1 MTIHLS
7 PAAAPGRARSE
18 IRQSKEISAPL
29 HSVNFVNF
37 ARILPMLLCAMFV
50 MFAAPA
56 HAQIDPAT
64 QARIDRI
71 LKATPLID
79 GHNDLPWEVR
89 ENHKFSVEGLASD
102 SNKLEK
108 PTMTDMARLRK
119 GRVGGQFWSV
129 WLPSEFT
136 GDRAIKATLE
146 EIDIVNR
153 LNRAYPNDLESA
165 VTAADVVRI
174 HKSGKI
180 ASLMGAEGGHQIG
193 NSMAALR
200 AYRAAGVGYMTL
212 TWNNNNDW
220 ADSGTDDP
228 KHNGLTAFGKAVV
241 TEMNRIGMIVDLS
254 HVSEATMNAALDT
267 TKAPV
272 MFSHSNVRALS
283 DHPRN
288 VPDAILKR
296 LPANGGVVM
305 VNAYP
310 GHNDP
315 AVIGWQGARAGEE
328 ARLARVYPGQAERRK
343 TALAT
348 WDTGNPR
355 PISPIGIM
363 ANHVEHI
370 VKMAG
375 HDHVGIGADL
385 DGVPFTNV
393 GMEDVAGYPNLFA
406 ELIRRGWSDANLAK
420 LAGGNILRVMR
431 GAEAT
436 AAAMKDVPPSMATVD
451 GK

>member
-1 MTIHLS
+1 MMRTSAFRRPRFIIQKPRFVGVLGATRGTI
-7 PAAAPGRARSE
+7 
-18 IRQSKEISAPL
+18 
-29 HSVNFVNF
+29 VT
-37 ARILPMLLCAMFV
+37 
-50 MFAAPA
+50 FAALMLAVPGF
-56 HAQIDPAT
+56 AQTAPPPIDAAT

-89 ENHKFSVEGLASD
+89 TNRAFSVEGLAVD
-102 SNKLEK
+102 GDKHAR
-108 PTMTDMARLRK
+108 PVMTDIARLRQ
-119 GRVGGQFWSV
+119 GRVGAQFWSV

-136 GDRAIKATLE
+136 GERAIKATLE
-146 EIDIVNR
+146 QVDIVKR
-153 LNRAYPNDLESA
+153 LVARYPGDFELA
-165 VTAADVVRI
+165 TTAADIERI
-174 HKSGKI
+174 HKAGRI
-180 ASLMGAEGGHQIG
+180 ASLIGAEGGHQIG
-193 NSMAALR
+193 NSLAALR

-228 KHNGLTAFGKAVV
+228 KHGGLTPFGKTVV
-241 TEMNRIGMIVDLS
+241 AEMNRIGMIVDLS
-254 HVSEATMNAALDT
+254 HVSEAVMAQALDA

-272 MFSHSNVRALS
+272 IFSHSNVRALS

-315 AVIGWQGARAGEE
+315 AVIGQMARRAAEE
-328 ARLARVYPGQAERRK
+328 TRLARVYPGQPDRRK
-343 TALAT
+343 AALAE
-348 WDTGNPR
+348 WDAANPR
-355 PISPIGIM
+355 PASPIAVM
-363 ANHVEHI
+363 ANHIEYVAR
-370 VKMAG
+370 VAG

-393 GMEDVAGYPNLFA
+393 GMEDVAGYPRLFA
-406 ELIRRGWSDANLAK
+406 ELIRRGWSDANLVK
-420 LAGGNILRVMR
+420 LAGRNVLRVMR

-436 AAAMKDVPPSMATVD
+436 AAAMKDVPPGMAVIAAA
-451 GK
+451 K

>member
-1 MTIHLS
+1 MTIHTRSLAMS
-7 PAAAPGRARSE
+7 RPRRDTVLNVGRVL
-18 IRQSKEISAPL
+18 PL
-29 HSVNFVNF
+29 
-37 ARILPMLLCAMFV
+37 LLCAMFV
-50 MFAAPA
+50 SFAAPA
-56 HAQIDPAT
+56 QAQIDAAT
-64 QARIDRI
+64 KARIDRI

-79 GHNDLPWEVR
+79 GHNDVPWEVR
-89 ENHKFSVEGLASD
+89 ENHKSSVEGLAANSD
-102 SNKLEK
+102 KRT
-108 PTMTDMARLRK
+108 PPMMTDMARLRA

-129 WLPSEFT
+129 YLPSGFT
-136 GDRAIKATLE
+136 GERAVQATLE
-146 EIDIVNR
+146 QIDIVNR
-153 LNRAYPNDLESA
+153 LVRTYPNDLVRA
-165 VTAADVVRI
+165 TTAADVVRI

-180 ASLMGAEGGHQIG
+180 ASLIGAEGGHQIG

-200 AYRAAGVGYMTL
+200 AYRDAGVLYMTL

-228 KHNGLTAFGKAVV
+228 KHGGLTAFGKAVV

-267 TKAPV
+267 TTAPV

-315 AVIGWQGARAGEE
+315 QVIGHMASRAAEE
-328 ARLARVYPGQAERRK
+328 TRLSRVYPGQPDRRK
-343 TALAT
+343 AALVE
-348 WDTGNPR
+348 WDTANPR
-355 PISPIGIM
+355 PASPITVM
-363 ANHVEHI
+363 ANHIDHVAK
-370 VKMAG
+370 VAG

-393 GMEDVAGYPNLFA
+393 GMEDVAGYPTLFA

-420 LAGGNILRVMR
+420 LAGDRKSTRLN
-431 GAEAT
+431 
-436 AAAMKDVPPSMATVD
+436 SSHVD
-451 GK
+451 

>member
-1 MTIHLS
+1 MIKFLIRSPHFTDLMRKHRATFATFVTFARAV
-7 PAAAPGRARSE
+7 PAA
-18 IRQSKEISAPL
+18 L
-29 HSVNFVNF
+29 C
-37 ARILPMLLCAMFV
+37 MLLVA
-50 MFAAPA
+50 FATPA
-56 HAQIDPAT
+56 IAQSLDPAT
-64 QARIDRI
+64 KARIDRI

-79 GHNDLPWEVR
+79 GHNDVPWELR
-89 ENHKFSVEGLASD
+89 EKHKSSVDGLAADSD
-102 SNKLEK
+102 KRSS
-108 PTMTDMARLRK
+108 PMMTDMARLRQ

-129 WLPSEFT
+129 YLSSGFT
-136 GDRAIKATLE
+136 GERAIQATLE
-146 EIDIVNR
+146 QIDLVNR
-153 LNRAYPNDLESA
+153 LVRAYPKDLEHA
-165 VTAADVVRI
+165 FTADDVMRI

-193 NSMAALR
+193 NSMTALR

-220 ADSGTDDP
+220 ADSGTDEP
-228 KHNGLTAFGKAVV
+228 KHGGLTAFGKAVV

-288 VPDAILKR
+288 VPDSILQR

-315 AVIGWQGARAGEE
+315 DVIGQMARRAGEE
-328 ARLARVYPGQAERRK
+328 TRLARVYPGQADRRK
-343 TALAT
+343 AALAD
-348 WDTGNPR
+348 WDKANPR
-355 PISPIGIM
+355 PASPITVM
-363 ANHVEHI
+363 ANHIDHV
-370 VKMAG
+370 VKIAG
-375 HDHVGIGADL
+375 HNHVGIGADL

-393 GMEDVAGYPNLFA
+393 GMEDVAGYPLLFA
-406 ELIRRGWSDANLAK
+406 ELIKRGWSDANLAK

-431 GAEAT
+431 EAEAT
-436 AAAMKDVPPSMATVD
+436 AASMKDVPPSMATITP
-451 GK
+451 

>member
-1 MTIHLS
+1 MTIHN
-7 PAAAPGRARSE
+7 APHV
-18 IRQSKEISAPL
+18 AP
-29 HSVNFVNF
+29 HHDSVDFANF
-37 ARILPMLLCAMFV
+37 ARALPMMLCAMFV
-50 MFAAPA
+50 SFAVPA

-89 ENHKFSVEGLASD
+89 ENHQFGVEGLGAKSD
-102 SNKLEK
+102 KLTK
-108 PTMTDMARLRK
+108 PTMTDMARLRQ

-136 GDRAIKATLE
+136 GDRAIKSTFE
-146 EIDIVNR
+146 QIDIVDR
-153 LNRAYPNDLESA
+153 LVRAYPGDLERA
-165 VTAADVVRI
+165 TTAADVVRI
-174 HKSGKI
+174 HKSGRI

-200 AYRAAGVGYMTL
+200 QFRAAGVGYMTL

-220 ADSGTDDP
+220 ADSGTDEP
-228 KHNGLTAFGKAVV
+228 KHGGLTSFGKAVV

-254 HVSEATMNAALDT
+254 HVSEAVMAQALDT

-288 VPDAILKR
+288 VPDTILQR

-315 AVIGWQGARAGEE
+315 VVIGWQGSRAGEE
-328 ARLARVYPGQAERRK
+328 RRLERVYPGQAERRK
-343 TALAT
+343 TALAE
-348 WDTGNPR
+348 WDKANVR
-355 PISPIGIM
+355 PASPIAVM
-363 ANHVEHI
+363 ANHIEHV
-370 VKMAG
+370 VKIAG
-375 HDHVGIGADL
+375 YDHVGIGADL

-393 GMEDVAGYPNLFA
+393 GMEDVAGYPVLFA
-406 ELIRRGWSDANLAK
+406 ELIKRGWSDKNLAK
-420 LAGGNILRVMR
+420 LAGGNILHVMR

-436 AAAMKDVPPSMATVD
+436 AAAMKDAPPSMATVD

>member
-1 MTIHLS
+1 MTIQAS
-7 PAAAPGRARSE
+7 PAAASRAFSLTLLETSE
-18 IRQSKEISAPL
+18 
-29 HSVNFVNF
+29 NFVNF
-37 ARILPMLLCAMFV
+37 ARALPLLLCMMFV
-50 MFAAPA
+50 NFAAPA

-71 LKATPLID
+71 LKSTPLID

-89 ENHKFSVEGLASD
+89 DNHKFSVEGLAANSD
-102 SNKLEK
+102 KLEK

-129 WLPSEFT
+129 WLPSDYT
-136 GDRAIKATLE
+136 GDRAIKATFE
-146 EIDIVNR
+146 AIDIVNR
-153 LNRAYPNDLESA
+153 LNRAYPKDLERA
-165 VTAADVVRI
+165 VTADDVVRI
-174 HKSGKI
+174 HKAGRI

-200 AYRAAGVGYMTL
+200 AYRAAGVGYITL
-212 TWNNNNDW
+212 TWNHNNDW
-220 ADSGTDDP
+220 ADSGTDEP
-228 KHNGLTAFGKAVV
+228 KHNGLTAFGRAVV

-254 HVSEATMNAALDT
+254 HVSEATMAQALDT
-267 TKAPV
+267 TRAPV

-288 VPDAILKR
+288 VPDAVLKR

-328 ARLARVYPGQAERRK
+328 RRLERVYPGQSERRK
-343 TALAT
+343 TAIAA
-348 WDTGNPR
+348 WDKANPR
-355 PISPIGIM
+355 PISPITVM
-363 ANHVEHI
+363 ANHIDHV

-375 HDHVGIGADL
+375 YDHVGIGADL

-393 GMEDVAGYPNLFA
+393 GMEDVAGYPTLFA
-406 ELIRRGWSDANLAK
+406 ELIKRGWSDANLAK

-436 AAAMKDVPPSMATVD
+436 AAAMKDMPPSMATVD
-451 GK
+451 NK

>member
-1 MTIHLS
+1 MKHLMILAAMV
-7 PAAAPGRARSE
+7 AAAPSFA
-18 IRQSKEISAPL
+18 QS
-29 HSVNFVNF
+29 
-37 ARILPMLLCAMFV
+37 
-50 MFAAPA
+50 
-56 HAQIDPAT
+56 IDPAV

-89 ENHKFSVEGLASD
+89 DNHAFSVEGLAAD
-102 SNKLEK
+102 SNKRKK
-108 PTMTDMARLRK
+108 PMMTDMARLRK

-136 GDRAIKATLE
+136 GDRAVKATFE
-146 EIDIVNR
+146 QIDIVKR
-153 LNRAYPNDLESA
+153 LVKAYPKDLELA
-165 VTAADVVRI
+165 TTADDVVRI
-174 HKSGKI
+174 HKSGRI

-193 NSMAALR
+193 NSMAVLR

-220 ADSGTDDP
+220 ADSGTDEP
-228 KHNGLTAFGKAVV
+228 KHGGLTDFGKAVV

-254 HVSEATMNAALDT
+254 HVSQATMAQALDT

-288 VPDAILKR
+288 VPDDILKR

-315 AVIGWQGARAGEE
+315 AVIAWQGARAGEE
-328 ARLARVYPGQAERRK
+328 ARLARVYPGQSDRRK
-343 TALAT
+343 AALAD
-348 WDTGNPR
+348 WDKANVR
-355 PISPIGIM
+355 PPSPITVM
-363 ANHVEHI
+363 ANHIEHV

-375 HDHVGIGADL
+375 YDHVGIGADL
-385 DGVPFTNV
+385 DGVPFTTV
-393 GMEDVAGYPNLFA
+393 GMEDVAGYPSLFA
-406 ELIRRGWSDANLAK
+406 DLIRRGWSDANLAK

-431 GAEAT
+431 GVEAT
-436 AAAMKDVPPSMATVD
+436 AAAMKEMPPSMATVV

>member
-1 MTIHLS
+1 VL
-7 PAAAPGRARSE
+7 
-18 IRQSKEISAPL
+18 
-29 HSVNFVNF
+29 
-37 ARILPMLLCAMFV
+37 
-50 MFAAPA
+50 
-56 HAQIDPAT
+56 
-64 QARIDRI
+64 
-71 LKATPLID
+71 
-79 GHNDLPWEVR
+79 
-89 ENHKFSVEGLASD
+89 
-102 SNKLEK
+102 
-108 PTMTDMARLRK
+108 
-119 GRVGGQFWSV
+119 
-129 WLPSEFT
+129 
-136 GDRAIKATLE
+136 
-146 EIDIVNR
+146 
-153 LNRAYPNDLESA
+153 
-165 VTAADVVRI
+165 RI
-174 HKSGKI
+174 HKAGKI

-200 AYRAAGVGYMTL
+200 QFRAAGVGYMTL

-220 ADSGTDDP
+220 ADSGTDEP

-272 MFSHSNVRALS
+272 IFSHSNVRALS

-288 VPDAILKR
+288 VPDTILKR

-328 ARLARVYPGQAERRK
+328 RRLERVYPGQSERRK
-343 TALAT
+343 TAIAA
-348 WDTGNPR
+348 WDKANPR
-355 PISPIGIM
+355 PISPITVM
-363 ANHVEHI
+363 ANHIDHV

-375 HDHVGIGADL
+375 YDHVGIGADL

-393 GMEDVAGYPNLFA
+393 GMEDVAGYPTLFA
-406 ELIRRGWSDANLAK
+406 ELIKRGWSDANLAK

-436 AAAMKDVPPSMATVD
+436 AAAMKDMPPSMATVD
-451 GK
+451 NK